1 MAGNSFAIACF
12 LLVGHLAAVV
22 LNYHAVIFLT
32 LPQKLQALNDNLI
45 LKGVSKFPV
54 PLLCNCMIQT
64 APATDHLTGTT
75 EVINRETTTKGKPG
89 QKVIS
94 AIVAGSATVFCL
106 LVVFFIWLILNQR
119 KKKR

>member
-1 MAGNSFAIACF
+1 MTGNSFAIACF

-32 LPQKLQALNDNLI
+32 LPQKLQALNDHFQ
-45 LKGVSKFPV
+45 GCYKFPV
-54 PLLCNCMIQT
+54 PLLCNCLIQT

-106 LVVFFIWLILNQR
+106 LVMFFIWLILNQR

>member
-1 MAGNSFAIACF
+1 MQLCSFCLSGI
-12 LLVGHLAAVV
+12 LPAVE

-45 LKGVSKFPV
+45 IKGASKFPV

-94 AIVAGSATVFCL
+94 AIVAGSATDRKSTR
-106 LVVFFIWLILNQR
+106 LNSSHMSESR
-119 KKKR
+119 MPSSA